1 MRVSAPQTAFCHSE
15 PVSTN
20 GTSNVRRLP
29 TVYSSNS
36 SRAWAVASRSC
47 RTWEPSHSSSC
58 SIVRPYSP
66 SVSCS
71 QSHAPS
77 SSVAKA
83 SSPAGDSIVSTYAFT
98 LPPLSSLLV
107 SRSSASGFAQ
117 PTVLN
122 GARPPGPPPFGERDR
137 TGTHL
142 GHEHPVQVPLC
153 VAQPARE
160 PLDTLPVDDAVGDE
174 PHRPADEVGAP
185 VPLRGSRRGVG
196 AAALAGAEPA
206 RLGCPSGR
214 IETDVEVRAAS
225 APSEIPQRYTVT
237 PHCVVE
243 GVGAWPR
250 MAREGQQCPH
260 PIRRLG

>member
-71 QSHAPS
+71 QSNAPS

-83 SSPAGDSIVSTYAFT
+83 SGPAGDSIVSTYAFT
-98 LPPLSSLLV
+98 LPPLSSLLDH
-107 SRSSASGFAQ
+107 RHL
-117 PTVLN
+117 VLDCPQVLD
-122 GARPPGPPPFGERDR
+122 GVRPPGPPPFG
-137 TGTHL
+137 
-142 GHEHPVQVPLC
+142 
-153 VAQPARE
+153 AR
-160 PLDTLPVDDAVGDE
+160 VDA
-174 PHRPADEVGAP
+174 
-185 VPLRGSRRGVG
+185 RRI
-196 AAALAGAEPA
+196 A
-206 RLGCPSGR
+206 RLPEPR
-214 IETDVEVRAAS
+214 ER
-225 APSEIPQRYTVT
+225 RT
-237 PHCVVE
+237 PRS
-243 GVGAWPR
+243 VG
-250 MAREGQQCPH
+250 
-260 PIRRLG
+260 